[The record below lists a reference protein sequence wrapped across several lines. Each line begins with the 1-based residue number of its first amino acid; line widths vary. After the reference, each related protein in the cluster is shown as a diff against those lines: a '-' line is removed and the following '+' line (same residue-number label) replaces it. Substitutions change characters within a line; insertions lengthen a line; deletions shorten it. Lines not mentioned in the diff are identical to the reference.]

1 MSIVVRDAFAD
12 HDIPAANQAVADW
25 AEMAAEIAIK
35 AGTTWSRLDRE
46 IQL

>member
-1 MSIVVRDAFAD
+1 MSIVVRNAFVDLDPPPAD
-12 HDIPAANQAVADW
+12 QAVADW